1 MLFSTA
7 SVAQAT
13 IAKWNFNGTAADAVA
28 GGVNAPTPS
37 EGAGTASLVG
47 GTTATFATGNSTAGT
62 TETET
67 TAPPNYGWNTT
78 TYPGPGTG
86 NKTAGVQFN
95 VSTLG
100 QMGITFSFENRH
112 SNGAA
117 NTLVLQ
123 YTTDASAGSP
133 VWVDAE
139 TFTFTPAATGT
150 GDTWYNGR
158 SFDFSNVTALNNNPN
173 VAFRVV
179 SAFDPVAGD
188 YLASRSTNT
197 YAAPGGTLRFDQVKI
212 SSATTMG
219 LNEINPARNA
229 FSVSPNPSNKEVVS
243 FNEAFDVEVYTVSG
257 NVVYRGKNVSSV
269 DTKDFATGVYFVK
282 NQNGAVQKLIVK

>member
-1 MLFSTA
+1 MLISSA
-7 SVAQAT
+7 SFAQAT
-13 IAKWNFNGTAADAVA
+13 IAKWNFNGASDTTVP
-28 GGVNAPTPS
+28 GGATSPTVS

-78 TYPGPGTG
+78 GYPAPGVG
-86 NKTAGVQFN
+86 SKTAGVQFN
-95 VSTLG
+95 VSTVG
-100 QMGITFSFENRH
+100 QVGITFTFENRH

-133 VWVDAE
+133 VWVDAQ
-139 TFTFTPAATGT
+139 TFTFTPAPTGT
-150 GDTWYNGR
+150 GDTWYNAR
-158 SFDFSNVTALNNNPN
+158 TVNLSAVTALDNNPN

-179 SAFDPVAGD
+179 SAFDPVTGD

-197 YAAPGGTLRFDQVKI
+197 YAAPGGTLRYDQVRI
-212 SSATTMG
+212 TSASTMG
-219 LNEINPARNA
+219 LPDHNANNNA
-229 FSVSPNPSNKEVVS
+229 FTISPNPSNKEIVS
-243 FNEAFDVEVYTVSG
+243 FNQAYDVEIYDAT
-257 NVVYRGKNVSSV
+257 GKVIFKAKDAASV
-269 DTKDFATGVYFVK
+269 DTKSFASGVYFIRT
-282 NQNGAVQKLIVK
+282 QTGATQKLIVR